1 MSLVSIN
8 PATGEKIR
16 EYQETSQE
24 ETKVML
30 QQAQDD
36 FLRWRETTF
45 EHRRDLLLKV
55 AVDLRLNAQSYAE
68 IMTAEMG
75 KPIKE

>member
-24 ETKVML
+24 ETEAML

-36 FLRWRETTF
+36 F
-45 EHRRDLLLKV
+45 
-55 AVDLRLNAQSYAE
+55 
-68 IMTAEMG
+68 
-75 KPIKE
+75 